1 MVYEEPSIEKV
12 YSLKR
17 EKLEM
22 SLTLKLITVIKNLGK
37 IAFQG
42 LQLLSLRLESSL
54 QCLVLKALL
63 GILNIEKIDVLPC
76 EKNGLGQFHEYEVL
90 QWGNQNDI
98 VKCRMLNTLL
108 SGLSNAYMNEIPR
121 EDEYWIEGEATKKKL
136 EKVFLLELNSDNN
149 NLDMKNISKEK
160 DLEEEGNE

>member
-1 MVYEEPSIEKV
+1 MK
-12 YSLKR
+12 
-17 EKLEM
+17 
-22 SLTLKLITVIKNLGK
+22 
-37 IAFQG
+37 
-42 LQLLSLRLESSL
+42 
-54 QCLVLKALL
+54 

-76 EKNGLGQFHEYEVL
+76 EKNGLGQLHEYEVL

-98 VKCRMLNTLL
+98 VKCRMLNKLL

>member
-1 MVYEEPSIEKV
+1 MIIKAKV
-12 YSLKR
+12 IKTICR
-17 EKLEM
+17 FKDERGEGVR
-22 SLTLKLITVIKNLGK
+22 LKLRIGRRVANGVAYLENFPCGI
-37 IAFQG
+37 
-42 LQLLSLRLESSL
+42 LSM
-54 QCLVLKALL
+54 K

-76 EKNGLGQFHEYEVL
+76 EKNGLGQLHEYEVL

-98 VKCRMLNTLL
+98 VKCRMLNKLL